1 MPVLQRGSSIKVRDI
16 DFISSWFFLQA
27 SPRLVE
33 AAIRQQKKYRIWQNF
48 CLGQI
53 QYLDISW
60 PESSKTIRFQGEE
73 MCNGEFDKHGSNA
86 QQNKLYAPLLQ
97 FDANFAGD
105 FINFINQGCCFF
117 LSNQRCRLDQNW
129 RGLTSENKIGT
140 KPQVGQKKIQRPNL
154 TKIKSTGLTWNWNE
168 IKSKGWTPLAWTPL
182 ASLFGREYPWSDLW
196 GV

>member
-1 MPVLQRGSSIKVRDI
+1 MWKFNKKLISRGDNIDMVSVSVVRKLRNMSNVSQEKNVHLWLLPVLQRGSSIKVGDI

-33 AAIRQQKKYRIWQNF
+33 AAIREQKKYRIWQPF

-86 QQNKLYAPLLQ
+86 QQNKLHAPYSLTPILQ
-97 FDANFAGD
+97 G
-105 FINFINQGCCFF
+105 ISSI
-117 LSNQRCRLDQNW
+117 S
-129 RGLTSENKIGT
+129 S
-140 KPQVGQKKIQRPNL
+140 
-154 TKIKSTGLTWNWNE
+154 IKVAVSSYP
-168 IKSKGWTPLAWTPL
+168 IKGVGWT
-182 ASLFGREYPWSDLW
+182 
-196 GV
+196 